1 MMGFVTSRKISG
13 ENFTAGRVVNY
24 ILGILETL
32 LAFRLIFKL
41 LGAKP
46 DSGLVAFV
54 YDTSKVL
61 LVPFTA
67 IFRSAATRG
76 IETTAVLEPDTITA
90 MVVYALIAW
99 GIIKLFV
106 VFRGQNV
113 DPI

>member
-1 MMGFVTSRKISG
+1 MSFVINRKING

-41 LGAKP
+41 LGANP
-46 DSGLVAFV
+46 DSGLVSFV

-67 IFRSAATRG
+67 IFWSAATRG
-76 IETTAVLEPDTITA
+76 IETTAVLEPDTIIA

-106 VFRGQNV
+106 VFRGQNA
-113 DPI
+113 DPV